1 VLSIGT
7 PANNTNSITL
17 SPQIGTLINFDDL
30 ASSVSSSAT
39 IDPVTGFPLF
49 ALPSNQ
55 YASQGVASISN
66 SGSQL
71 FATFISQQSAPV
83 YLTTGSSDNFA
94 GDITIALNHPNTAIG
109 IGVSSDGTTPITLKA
124 FGASDNLLATFS
136 GLVVPTTGPTPNNAY
151 YVVSDPTGDIQ
162 SLEIISS
169 QNLGIDDLQIAPEPS
184 EYLVTGG
191 ALAFLAF
198 LRFRRRKS

>member
-1 VLSIGT
+1 
-7 PANNTNSITL
+7 
-17 SPQIGTLINFDDL
+17 
-30 ASSVSSSAT
+30 
-39 IDPVTGFPLF
+39 
-49 ALPSNQ
+49 
-55 YASQGVASISN
+55 SN

-71 FATFISQQSAPV
+71 FASFISQQIAPV
-83 YLTTGSSDNFA
+83 YLSTGSHDNFA
-94 GDITIALNHPNTAIG
+94 ADITIALNHPNTPLG
-109 IGVSSDGTTPITLKA
+109 IGVSTHATTQLTLKPS
-124 FGASDNLLATFS
+124 GASDNQLDTFS
-136 GLVVPTTGPTPNNAY
+136 GLLRPTSTLTPNNAY